1 MLNSCLNIQRKV
13 DAKIVSW
20 MPHNPVIYHNIRCP
34 HPLRASEG
42 ISDGK
47 PIKQTT
53 NHPQHPR
60 KRAG

>member
-20 MPHNPVIYHNIRCP
+20 MPHNPVIYHNTRCP
-34 HPLRASEG
+34 HRLRGSQGVSGANG
-42 ISDGK
+42 
-47 PIKQTT
+47 IKQAT